1 MITYLLTLIIQSEN
15 TELKKKKKVTT
26 ENLIEHTR
34 EINVT
39 KCVHM
44 ESQNFN
50 TLQKINVGN
59 KQGATNTVI
68 SPRNLIFFSICY

>member
-15 TELKKKKKVTT
+15 IELKKKTI

-44 ESQNFN
+44 EPENFN
-50 TLQKINVGN
+50 TLQEINVGN
-59 KQGATNTVI
+59 KQGVTNAAKKKPIFLTI
-68 SPRNLIFFSICY
+68 STG